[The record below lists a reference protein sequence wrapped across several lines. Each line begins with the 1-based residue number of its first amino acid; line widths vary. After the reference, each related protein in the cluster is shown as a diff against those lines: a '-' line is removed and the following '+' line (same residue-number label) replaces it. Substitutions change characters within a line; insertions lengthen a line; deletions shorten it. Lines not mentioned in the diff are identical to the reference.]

1 MEDISFD
8 INSFL
13 TGDEAEALFNGAQL
27 PEEPEREPGKD
38 TEEIIDNK
46 ETPAEEPEKQAPE
59 KVGVEEKDETGNDAA
74 PEDGGSSPSAF
85 YSSIANALKND
96 GIFPDF
102 DDKDIEAVKT
112 PEDFAEL
119 FEKAV
124 TSRVDEK
131 TRRVDAAL
139 GNGVAPDTVRMYEQ
153 TLQYLGS
160 INDEAL
166 SAEGEDAE
174 DLRRQLIYNDLINRG
189 YSQEKANKRIEQL
202 FNSGDDVEE
211 AKDALVALTQ
221 FYKKGYDDVQKEA
234 QKKVEA
240 AKAAQKQNADKF
252 KKMVLE
258 DEFKLGENALDKRTR
273 QQIFDAVSK
282 PVYKDPDSGQLLTQ
296 VQRFQKEQPLEF
308 LKQIGLWFVL
318 TEGGKNLNGFT
329 REQVRAEK
337 NKNIREL
344 EQKINA
350 SRLNP
355 DGSLNYVG
363 GINHDDPLLS
373 DGWKVDFGRGND
385 ENF

>member
-1 MEDISFD
+1 M
-8 INSFL
+8 
-13 TGDEAEALFNGAQL
+13 
-27 PEEPEREPGKD
+27 
-38 TEEIIDNK
+38 
-46 ETPAEEPEKQAPE
+46 
-59 KVGVEEKDETGNDAA
+59 
-74 PEDGGSSPSAF
+74 
-85 YSSIANALKND
+85 
-96 GIFPDF
+96 
-102 DDKDIEAVKT
+102 
-112 PEDFAEL
+112 
-119 FEKAV
+119 
-124 TSRVDEK
+124 
-131 TRRVDAAL
+131 
-139 GNGVAPDTVRMYEQ
+139 
-153 TLQYLGS
+153 
-160 INDEAL
+160 
-166 SAEGEDAE
+166 
-174 DLRRQLIYNDLINRG
+174 
-189 YSQEKANKRIEQL
+189 
-202 FNSGDDVEE
+202 
-211 AKDALVALTQ
+211 
-221 FYKKGYDDVQKEA
+221 QKEA